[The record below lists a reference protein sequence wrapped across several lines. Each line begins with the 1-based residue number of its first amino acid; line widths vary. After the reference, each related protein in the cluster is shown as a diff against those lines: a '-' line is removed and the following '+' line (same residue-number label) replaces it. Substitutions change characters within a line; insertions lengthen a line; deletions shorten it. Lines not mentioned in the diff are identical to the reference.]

1 MALHVPL
8 VQEKLGCLI
17 PADLHPRLDG
27 KKPKQNPG
35 AVAAA
40 SAVELCCGSWK
51 LKLCEEHALHERR
64 PLPKGLVEFFVRVLE
79 RVAQTL
85 ELRVFF
91 GNVGLAGRLG
101 SEETSHDFLRT
112 VRGWQSLSHTHV
124 LRAKNS
130 QLVLLLVCRDT
141 LVSAVSPMLIASWA
155 GLSFSPFNSILSYA
169 SSCCNS

>member
-1 MALHVPL
+1 MEHAKVALQLLLRLSAAAEMKRAALRNSGNPSDKDAWLWGDVAPDLREQLELACKEEVSFGGDIQQCQEVAARLLRPVDVGGGRQVALHVPL

-64 PLPKGLVEFFVRVLE
+64 PLPKGLEEF
-79 RVAQTL
+79 
-85 ELRVFF
+85 
-91 GNVGLAGRLG
+91 
-101 SEETSHDFLRT
+101 
-112 VRGWQSLSHTHV
+112 
-124 LRAKNS
+124 KK
-130 QLVLLLVCRDT
+130 
-141 LVSAVSPMLIASWA
+141 
-155 GLSFSPFNSILSYA
+155 Y
-169 SSCCNS
+169 

>member
-51 LKLCEEHALHERR
+51 LKLCEEHALHEKR
-64 PLPKGLVEFFVRVLE
+64 PLPKGLVEFFGDAPPDHALQAKLSLHLE
-79 RVAQTL
+79 SINPEDDATVIA
-85 ELRVFF
+85 LR
-91 GNVGLAGRLG
+91 
-101 SEETSHDFLRT
+101 
-112 VRGWQSLSHTHV
+112 LS
-124 LRAKNS
+124 
-130 QLVLLLVCRDT
+130 
-141 LVSAVSPMLIASWA
+141 
-155 GLSFSPFNSILSYA
+155 
-169 SSCCNS
+169 